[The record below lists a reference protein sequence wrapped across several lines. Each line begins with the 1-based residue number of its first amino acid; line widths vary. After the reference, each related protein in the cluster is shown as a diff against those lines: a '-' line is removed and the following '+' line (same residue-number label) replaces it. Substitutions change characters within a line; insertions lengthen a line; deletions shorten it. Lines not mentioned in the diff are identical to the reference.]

1 MHVKEDFAD
10 QRREDGV
17 DTARTVRCTSPKA
30 FMSLLTITLVAPT
43 YERLADA
50 FPSVRYYIYTKMKDL
65 QLTDI
70 LQNKVII
77 AKTDADGVGRELG
90 SRFGVSGFPSMSLKP
105 MPLGSVILTDSQLSN
120 GSLLAPLSP
129 YLTAALETLKPLLHC
144 QYYHF
149 GCAENVLLNSR
160 FVSSVTKQSGVKS
173 NIKPPPP
180 PAYTELDVSNFDE
193 IALNES
199 KDVLVAFT
207 APWVSYHRHVTTYL
221 YRRTDSHGGRVIV
234 RSLQEHEACL

>member
-1 MHVKEDFAD
+1 MHVEEDFAD

-17 DTARTVRCTSPKA
+17 DTARTVGCTSSKA
-30 FMSLLTITLVAPT
+30 FMSLLTIALVAPT

-70 LQNKVII
+70 LQNKIII

-90 SRFGVSGFPSMSLKP
+90 SRFGVSGFPSMFLKLK
-105 MPLGSVILTDSQLSN
+105 PLGSVILTDSQLSS

-129 YLTAALETLKPLLHC
+129 YLTAALETSKPLLHC

-149 GCAENVLLNSR
+149 GCA
-160 FVSSVTKQSGVKS
+160 
-173 NIKPPPP
+173 
-180 PAYTELDVSNFDE
+180 
-193 IALNES
+193 
-199 KDVLVAFT
+199 KDVLLIVALSLALPNNLALSPTSSLLPLQLTPNSMFPT
-207 APWVSYHRHVTTYL
+207 LTKLPLTRARMSLLPSLLLGWVT
-221 YRRTDSHGGRVIV
+221 IV
-234 RSLQEHEACL
+234 MKLHISIEELIVMAGVL